1 MLCIWLFAV
10 KRKWGEDLAEI
21 AVPAGVRF
29 LVLGDS
35 AVSVEFGQE
44 IKIEINR
51 KVMALRDCVDV
62 AVAEGSLA
70 GIVETVPTY
79 CSLMIVYDPLVLGY
93 DELREKLSVIIG
105 SMKLADEGKRQVV
118 EIPVVYGG
126 EYGPDLEEV
135 AEKHGMTAEEVIR
148 LHSAPE
154 YPVYML
160 GFVAG
165 FPYLGGMDERL
176 ATPRKKS
183 PRLKIAAG
191 SVGIAGGQTGIYS
204 VESPGGWQI
213 IGRTPLK
220 LYDADSENPVL
231 LAAGSYV
238 KFKPVSE
245 AEYKAMI
252 K

>member
-1 MLCIWLFAV
+1 MT
-10 KRKWGEDLAEI
+10 GLAKAAI
-21 AVPAGVRF
+21 PAGVRF

-44 IKIEINR
+44 IRLEINR
-51 KVMALRDCVDV
+51 KVMALRDCVER
-62 AVAEGSLA
+62 AAAEGELR

-79 CSLMIVYDPLVLGY
+79 CSLMIVYDSLVLGY
-93 DELREKLSVIIG
+93 DELVA
-105 SMKLADEGKRQVV
+105 KLADIAGGIRLADEAERTVV

-135 AEKHGMTAEEVIR
+135 AERHGMTAEEVIR
-148 LHSAPE
+148 LHAAPE

-220 LYDADSENPVL
+220 LYDGASENPVL
-231 LAAGSYV
+231 LSAGSYV
-238 KFKPVSE
+238 KFKPISE
-245 AEYKAMI
+245 AEYKAI
-252 K
+252 ANYSK